1 MTAHD
6 PAAPFA
12 LQFLANAPGKAAGA
26 GLSAQVLASYVA
38 ELDSVPGSGFQP
50 DPATPI
56 AVI

>member
-26 GLSAQVLASYVA
+26 GPSAQVLASHVA
-38 ELDSVPGSGFQP
+38 ELDSVPGSGF
-50 DPATPI
+50 
-56 AVI
+56 